1 MVDDLEP
8 VLEKKF
14 NWVTPQGP
22 KKVLKSIFSDTDF
35 FKKIVFFASNKKK
48 SINNDTWNFGG
59 LEIMNLPLTL
69 EKTYFFEK

>member
-8 VLEKKF
+8 VLEKIF

-35 FKKIVFFASNKKK
+35 LKKIVF
-48 SINNDTWNFGG
+48 
-59 LEIMNLPLTL
+59 LPQIR
-69 EKTYFFEK
+69 KNQ